1 MTVFTLSWQLLIWD
15 ILKRLLLMQLFAV
28 LFLPFIPISAL
39 IADKIGREN
48 VVYVTIA
55 IGFLDFSSYLNSVT
69 VWLLSATGTGLM
81 GFTYGPLGYILIGII
96 SYYGA
101 VFRCVINV

>member
-1 MTVFTLSWQLLIWD
+1 
-15 ILKRLLLMQLFAV
+15 MQLFA

-39 IADKIGREN
+39 IADKNRRKTL
-48 VVYVTIA
+48 VYVTIA
-55 IGFLDFSSYLNSVT
+55 IGFLDFFLIFIQAIT
-69 VWLLSATGTGLM
+69 VWLLSFM
-81 GFTYGPLGYILIGII
+81 HRYGFDGIYLWTIGYILIGII